1 MDTVSLS
8 EDTIRTALKKGCDKA
23 EVFIKTAKRLSVEAK
38 DSAVEA
44 LESSRDFGMAL
55 KVIKKQGLGFAFTT
69 SPDRTA
75 DIINDALQGADW
87 TAPDEY
93 VDIPDCRPASEVLVI
108 DENIK
113 NTKEDDIIKNAL
125 LLEKTAL
132 DFDTRIR
139 KVRTAEIGLVTAKT
153 TIVNSKGIN
162 ISYESGYITASVSA
176 LASDGQDNQMGW
188 DFAISRRLSDID
200 FISIARGASK
210 KAIDL
215 LGAKKISAVKVPV
228 ILDSSVA
235 SEFLDILSA
244 SLSAEAVQKK
254 RSFLAGKAG
263 KKIMSPLINIID
275 DGIMPWG
282 TGTKPVDDEGVP
294 TMKKTIVSG
303 GMLQGFIHNTY
314 TANKEGV
321 MSTGNASRKSFKGLP
336 GIDTTNLYIETRKG
350 QGSGRSDSPLRL
362 APRLRDQGSK
372 DRDLIKSISKGLL
385 ILEAMGVHTAN
396 PVSGDFSVGISGLW
410 IEGGKIAYPVKE
422 AIMSGNILE
431 LFKRIEGIGHDL
443 RFYGKIGTPSLLI
456 GQMDI
461 SA

>member
-1 MDTVSLS
+1 M
-8 EDTIRTALKKGCDKA
+8 
-23 EVFIKTAKRLSVEAK
+23 
-38 DSAVEA
+38 EA
-44 LESSRDFGMAL
+44 LGSSRDFGMAL
-55 KVIKKQGLGFAFTT
+55 KVIKKQRLGFAFTT
-69 SPDRTA
+69 SPDRIT

-93 VDIPDCRPASEVLVI
+93 VDIPDFRPASEVLVI

-125 LLEKTAL
+125 LLEKAAL
-132 DFDTRIR
+132 DFDTRIK
-139 KVRTAEIGLVTAKT
+139 KVRTAEIAIATAKT

-176 LASDGQDNQMGW
+176 MASDRQDSQMGW
-188 DFAISRRLSDID
+188 DFTISRRLSDID
-200 FISIARGASK
+200 FISIARSASK

-215 LGAKKISAVKVPV
+215 LGAKKISPVKVPV

-235 SEFLDILSA
+235 SDFLDILSA

-263 KKIMSPLINIID
+263 KKIMSPLVNIID

-294 TMKKTIVSG
+294 AMKKTIVSG

-336 GIDTTNLYIETRKG
+336 NIEITNLYIEPKETLMSHGDTKDNENYPSPIPLL
-350 QGSGRSDSPLRL
+350 QGEGARGR
-362 APRLRDQGSK
+362 
-372 DRDLIKSISKGLL
+372 
-385 ILEAMGVHTAN
+385 
-396 PVSGDFSVGISGLW
+396 VSEST
-410 IEGGKIAYPVKE
+410 
-422 AIMSGNILE
+422 
-431 LFKRIEGIGHDL
+431 RIEAQ
-443 RFYGKIGTPSLLI
+443 K
-456 GQMDI
+456 
-461 SA
+461 